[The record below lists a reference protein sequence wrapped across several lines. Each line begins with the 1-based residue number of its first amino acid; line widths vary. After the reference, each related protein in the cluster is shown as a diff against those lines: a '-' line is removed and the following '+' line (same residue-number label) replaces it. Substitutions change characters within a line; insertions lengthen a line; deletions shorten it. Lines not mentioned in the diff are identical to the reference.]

1 MRSTVATAF
10 GAAALIVSL
19 AAPGMAHSAPPC
31 NDSDGDGSPSGFEYA
46 RHHIRSL
53 ALDGALGNGG
63 HKPGGHCGFSLCLN
77 VP

>member
-1 MRSTVATAF
+1 
-10 GAAALIVSL
+10 
-19 AAPGMAHSAPPC
+19 MAHSAPPC

-63 HKPGGHCGFSLCLN
+63 HKPGGHCGFTLCLN